1 MISEYGNL
9 QPIMSD
15 DCIVDVVNYF
25 DVFEK
30 VCRMLNAD
38 KYIYGDLIA
47 ARLTASSRYLFE
59 LSEQQR

>member
-1 MISEYGNL
+1 
-9 QPIMSD
+9 MSD

-47 ARLTASSRYLFE
+47 ARLTACSRYLFE